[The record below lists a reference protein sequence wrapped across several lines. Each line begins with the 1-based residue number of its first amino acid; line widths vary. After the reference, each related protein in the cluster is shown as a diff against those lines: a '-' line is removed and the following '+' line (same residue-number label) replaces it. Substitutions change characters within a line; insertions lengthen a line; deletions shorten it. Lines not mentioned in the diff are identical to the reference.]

1 LQKVHRQNAYP
12 IRHRGIR
19 NVLAEDQL
27 HKLEGAARRK
37 TFTAGEIVFME
48 GDITTH
54 SFIVVSGALKLTKI
68 HPDGERHVIGLMFPD
83 DLLCGIFKSQQ
94 SCSAEAATDLELCAI
109 PHEMLSSLTA
119 EAPGLERVLFRA
131 ALSELE
137 GGHDWILLLRG
148 CSAYQRV
155 AGFLRLVAK
164 RGQQN
169 ESGGVHFSLP
179 LSRAEI
185 ASFLGITIETVSR
198 QMTLMKKRAIIEL
211 PASRDSRE
219 VIVPNVALLAA
230 HAERE
235 QLGGSSAGAF
245 GHPAGAYS
253 MEAA

>member
-1 LQKVHRQNAYP
+1 LQKVHSHNACP

-19 NVLAEDQL
+19 TVLTEDQL
-27 HKLEGAARRK
+27 CRIEGCARRK
-37 TFTAGEIVFME
+37 FFKAGEIIFME

-54 SFIVVSGALKLTKI
+54 SFIVLSGVLKLTKI
-68 HPDGERHVIGLMFPD
+68 HPDGERHVIGLTFPE
-83 DLLCGIFKSQQ
+83 DLLCGMFKSHQT
-94 SCSAEAATDLELCAI
+94 CSAEAATDLELCAI
-109 PHEMLSSLTA
+109 PLETLSSLTA
-119 EAPGLERVLFRA
+119 DAPGLERVLFRA

-155 AGFLRLVAK
+155 AGFLRLLAR
-164 RGQQN
+164 RGQQD
-169 ESGGVHFSLP
+169 ESGSVRFTLP

-198 QMTLMKKRAIIEL
+198 QMTQMKKQGVIEL
-211 PASRDSRE
+211 PASRDSRD
-219 VIVPNVALLAA
+219 VIVPKLALLAA

-235 QLGGSSAGAF
+235 QVGSGAAASGGQ
-245 GHPAGAYS
+245 AGAYS